1 MNYEKILK
9 KVEENKLDP
18 QEAFEKLYVKEVV
31 LPKARFVKL
40 KINILDSPGT
50 TAFLKV
56 LFCLPLPI
64 FFVKSLVKLA
74 RKDMGDETYELVS
87 ELLGYAKGASVMVD
101 SDEIK
106 VDIKVS

>member
-64 FFVKSLVKLA
+64 FFVKVWLN
-74 RKDMGDETYELVS
+74 
-87 ELLGYAKGASVMVD
+87 LLERIWG
-101 SDEIK
+101 
-106 VDIKVS
+106 